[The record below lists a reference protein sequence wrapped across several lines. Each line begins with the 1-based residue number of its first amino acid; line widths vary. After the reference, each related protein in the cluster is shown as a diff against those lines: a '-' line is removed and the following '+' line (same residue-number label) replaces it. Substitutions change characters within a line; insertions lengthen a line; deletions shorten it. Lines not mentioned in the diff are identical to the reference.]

1 MTKARSVKLKSGPVG
16 SLKYEDLV
24 EIVRGNTRSK
34 RQNQAYNEIE
44 NRIKFK
50 LLYIVRQF
58 YIPGLNFDDI
68 LQESLY
74 ALRFKA
80 IPDYDG
86 DKGSGDCPYPFDKFA
101 VLCVRRHLMT
111 MLKSSFQYKQRA
123 LNTSLSLNQDRGSH
137 DDDDDE
143 NLHLSDIIPK
153 TDTEVIDEIGDKEYY
168 KTLFNSLYIKLSKL
182 EKSVFVLYTYKFS
195 YDEITDKINRIYK
208 KRGIIKRVDIK
219 SVDNALSRI
228 KAKGKEIFEKFGD
241 EFEK

>member
-1 MTKARSVKLKSGPVG
+1 MAKARYVRLKSGPVD

-24 EIVRGNTRSK
+24 EIVRGKSQTK
-34 RQNQAYNEIE
+34 RKNEAYNEIE
-44 NRIKFK
+44 GRIKFK

-58 YIPGLNFDDI
+58 YIPGLNFDDM

-86 DKGSGDCPYPFDKFA
+86 SKGSGDLPYPFDKFA

-111 MLKSSFQYKQRA
+111 MLKSSFQYKQRT
-123 LNTSLSLNQDRGSH
+123 LNTSLSLDQDRGSH
-137 DDDDDE
+137 DDE
-143 NLHLSDIIPK
+143 NLHLSDILPMTTTNI
-153 TDTEVIDEIGDKEYY
+153 VDEIGEKEYY
-168 KTLFNSLYIKLSKL
+168 KTLFNSLYVKLSKL

-195 YDEITDKINRIYK
+195 YDEITDKINTVYK
-208 KRGIIKRVDIK
+208 KRGTKRRVNIK

-228 KAKGKEIFEKFGD
+228 KMKAKEVYDKHKEED
-241 EFEK
+241 